1 MRIVIALL
9 AVVVLSACTSQS
21 SVVSKPVTES
31 EPTDGR
37 TRAVAHTALAGE
49 YYARANY
56 AVALNEVREAVRYDS
71 SYFPAFNVQGLIY
84 MELREDGLARDSFE
98 KALVLSANNPE
109 VQNNYGW
116 FLCTRNDVTRGL
128 EMMQR
133 AISNPLY
140 PTPEKAFLSRG
151 LCLKRAGRM
160 TEAEESLR
168 RAVVIRPDLIGALYN
183 LAMITYDRG
192 AYKDA
197 EIYITRYMRLANPTL
212 EGLVYAVKIARSVGD
227 SAAEQSYLQQM
238 RRRYP
243 DSPELAELERKK
255 G

>member
-1 MRIVIALL
+1 MRYLIAVF
-9 AVVVLSACTSQS
+9 AVVLAACTSQS
-21 SVVSKPVTES
+21 TVVSKPVTES

-37 TRAVAHTALAGE
+37 TRAIAHTALAGE

-56 AVALNEVREAVRYDS
+56 SVALNEAREGARWDS
-71 SYFPAFNVQGLIY
+71 SYYPAFNMQGLIY
-84 MELREDGLARDSFE
+84 MELREDGLARENFE
-98 KALVLSANNPE
+98 KALALSANNPE

-116 FLCTRNDVTRGL
+116 FLCTRNDTARGL

-151 LCLKRAGRM
+151 LCLKRVGRVP
-160 TEAEESLR
+160 EAEESLR

-197 EIYITRYMRLANPTL
+197 EIYLTRYMRLATPSL
-212 EGLVYAVKIARSVGD
+212 EGLVYGVKIARAVGD
-227 SAAEQSYLQQM
+227 GAAEQSYLQQM
-238 RRRYP
+238 RRRFP
-243 DSPELAELERKK
+243 DSPELADLEKKK

>member
-1 MRIVIALL
+1 MRIVLALL
-9 AVVVLSACTSQS
+9 AVVVAACTSQS
-21 SVVSKPVTES
+21 TVVSKPVTES

-37 TRAVAHTALAGE
+37 SRAVAHTALAGE
-49 YYARANY
+49 YYARGNFP
-56 AVALNEVREAVRYDS
+56 VALSEVREAIRFDS
-71 SYFPAFNVQGLIY
+71 GYYPAFNVQGLVY
-84 MELREDGLARDSFE
+84 MELREDGPARESFE
-98 KALVLSANNPE
+98 KALSLSANNPE

-116 FLCTRNDVTRGL
+116 FLCTRNDIPRGL
-128 EMMQR
+128 DMMQR

-151 LCLKRAGRM
+151 LCLKRAGRLP
-160 TEAEESLR
+160 EAEESLR

-183 LAMITYDRG
+183 LAILTYDRG

-197 EIYITRYMRLANPTL
+197 ENYITRYMRLTNPTI
-212 EGLVYAVKIARSVGD
+212 EGLVYGVKIARANGD
-227 SAAEQSYLQQM
+227 AASEQSYLQQM

-243 DSPELAELERKK
+243 DSPELADLEKKK